1 MEMVI
6 KLIPNYPIRLFILI
20 VHRPPRP
27 MFIVDFAE
35 GIVTS
40 IKVDGIEAIGLYSCR
55 KFSHGHGDFRLD
67 DE

>member
-1 MEMVI
+1 MINTFFRNVLDQ
-6 KLIPNYPIRLFILI
+6 KDLRCYF
-20 VHRPPRP
+20 
-27 MFIVDFAE
+27 
-35 GIVTS
+35 G